1 MERFNVRSS
10 KRLDTIVEVLQTI
23 EEMMSSSGHSLA
35 DFSLFPST
43 RDIADRCSLSIYS
56 TRHILLLLQEKGLI
70 DSVKGKHA
78 KHLYWKRT
86 DSPGLK
92 H

>member
-1 MERFNVRSS
+1 MDRFNVRSS
-10 KRLDTIVEVLQTI
+10 KRLATIVEVLQVI
-23 EEMMSSSGHSLA
+23 EEMMDSPDKSPVDCNA
-35 DFSLFPST
+35 FPST

-86 DSPGLK
+86 ESPGLK